1 MLPGDEL
8 THTYL
13 QHRPL
18 DIGLELL
25 WDLAPH
31 IHRSLP
37 CYGQAEILG
46 AGICRLPGF
55 ALRSLV
61 DAGNKPNPD
70 PAQGALPE
78 QLFRIGGVR
87 RNSFEARTEW
97 PNGKLGEAFR
107 CASSM
112 QLLYQDG
119 QTREPR
125 QEVAGV
131 PGAGRVPHGC
141 LAVCL
146 LPSPGIWNLNRKWV
160 LSYAWY
166 FWSRTRIYN
175 PKHAGFGHQ
184 NEVT

>member
-25 WDLAPH
+25 WGLAPH

-37 CYGQAEILG
+37 CCGQAEILG

-61 DAGNKPNPD
+61 DAGNKPNPG

-78 QLFRIGGVR
+78 QLFRVGASGEIALR
-87 RNSFEARTEW
+87 PEL
-97 PNGKLGEAFR
+97 NGPMG
-107 CASSM
+107 S
-112 QLLYQDG
+112 
-119 QTREPR
+119 
-125 QEVAGV
+125 
-131 PGAGRVPHGC
+131 
-141 LAVCL
+141 
-146 LPSPGIWNLNRKWV
+146 
-160 LSYAWY
+160 
-166 FWSRTRIYN
+166 
-175 PKHAGFGHQ
+175 
-184 NEVT
+184 